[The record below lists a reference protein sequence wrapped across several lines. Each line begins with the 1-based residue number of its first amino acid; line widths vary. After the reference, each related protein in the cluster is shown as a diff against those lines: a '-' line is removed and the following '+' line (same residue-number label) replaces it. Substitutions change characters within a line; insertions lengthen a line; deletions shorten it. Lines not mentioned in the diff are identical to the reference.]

1 MLPLIC
7 APAALEALILTDVL
21 IVLSL
26 ILLNGLFSGAEIA
39 IISMRKTRLR
49 ELVDQGMHKAQAVQY
64 LREHPE
70 RFLATVQVGITVV
83 GATAAA
89 FGGDIF
95 AEPLASL
102 LGRVSWLAPHA
113 RGLALA
119 IVVGTVSYLSL
130 VLGELV
136 PKSLALRHAE
146 AYALLAGKPLR
157 WLSWIARPV
166 VWLLTAS
173 SNVVLRLFGDRTSF
187 TEARLSP
194 DEIQEMVDEAARAG
208 TLDPRTSEIA
218 SRALEFRDLNV
229 AEVMVPRV
237 DIAALPKG
245 ATGDELRHVLTR
257 KLYSRLP
264 VYEGGL
270 ENVVGYVAVK
280 DLLGQALK
288 GEPISIAGTLR
299 PALFVPESMRAADLL
314 QDLQRRRVPMAMVVD
329 EQGGLVGLV
338 TVEDL
343 VEEVMGEI
351 FSEQDR
357 SPDPIRSEDGGC
369 VIVQGTT
376 AIRDV
381 NRELELELPEGDSWS
396 TIAGLAIALAGRIPE
411 QGERYQTQDGTELEI
426 VEASPR
432 RVRVV
437 RVRPAPPSPAPK
449 AEPGS

>member
-1 MLPLIC
+1 MGATSDLRIR
-7 APAALEALILTDVL
+7 AQEVLILSDIL

-26 ILLNGLFSGAEIA
+26 ILVNGLFSGAEIA
-39 IISMRKTRLR
+39 VISMRKTRLR
-49 ELVDQGMHKAQAVQY
+49 ELVEQGGRPAQAVQY

-113 RGLALA
+113 RGLGLT
-119 IVVGTVSYLSL
+119 IVVVTVSYLSL

-157 WLSWIARPV
+157 WLSFGARPV

-173 SNVVLRLFGDRTSF
+173 SNAVLRLFGDRTSF

-194 DEIQEMVDEAARAG
+194 DEIQEMVDEAARVG

-218 SRALEFRDLNV
+218 SRALEFRDLSV

-245 ATGDELRHVLTR
+245 ATGDELRQVLAR

-264 VYEGGL
+264 VYEGG
-270 ENVVGYVAVK
+270 
-280 DLLGQALK
+280 
-288 GEPISIAGTLR
+288 
-299 PALFVPESMRAADLL
+299 
-314 QDLQRRRVPMAMVVD
+314 
-329 EQGGLVGLV
+329 
-338 TVEDL
+338 
-343 VEEVMGEI
+343 
-351 FSEQDR
+351 
-357 SPDPIRSEDGGC
+357 
-369 VIVQGTT
+369 
-376 AIRDV
+376 
-381 NRELELELPEGDSWS
+381 WS
-396 TIAGLAIALAGRIPE
+396 AW
-411 QGERYQTQDGTELEI
+411 
-426 VEASPR
+426 
-432 RVRVV
+432 
-437 RVRPAPPSPAPK
+437 
-449 AEPGS
+449 